1 MRFWFVESNVSTAHV
16 VSVLV
21 FSRHVQQ
28 LLWRFLRKFSLIFFG
43 CKFGQHLSNITC
55 IAFVH
60 KYAIPGC
67 LIRSFSFAFHK
78 TFYTC
83 WWISSGTSIIWIW
96 MRFYNNPDRALS
108 MLESQICK
116 DDPSWAVTF
125 FDIACT
131 RKPHSSDVTSLPKY
145 TTPKAL
151 KKLSGLCCCLT
162 PGLSCLAL
170 W

>member
-1 MRFWFVESNVSTAHV
+1 MSFLFSCFPDMYSSCCEGFSENSLSFFLGVNLANTYPILLVLHLYTNMQFLGVWYAHFHLHST
-16 VSVLV
+16 
-21 FSRHVQQ
+21 RHFIHAGEYLQVHQ
-28 LLWRFLRKFSLIFFG
+28 LSEFE
-43 CKFGQHLSNITC
+43 C
-55 IAFVH
+55 V
-60 KYAIPGC
+60 
-67 LIRSFSFAFHK
+67 
-78 TFYTC
+78 
-83 WWISSGTSIIWIW
+83 
-96 MRFYNNPDRALS
+96 YNNPDRALS